1 MSLCLSTFV
10 SYFYFVPRGFDLGF
24 LFSLLLIL
32 LLLYIV
38 IICICVWGCC
48 FAYVYGVAVS
58 LIPNKPSF
66 RANKPSFRA
75 NKPSFRANKSY
86 DDYVYMCGVAGVR
99 GCGGAGVLLP
109 GLHVGWRRVGLVCLV
124 WAFLS
129 CLFRFE
135 FLFYLEFPVDLS
147 AAGVGQPPLRQP
159 PFAPRVLSL
168 APPLPP
174 HTLSCTYT
182 LTQ

>member
-1 MSLCLSTFV
+1 M
-10 SYFYFVPRGFDLGF
+10 PRGFYLGF

-75 NKPSFRANKSY
+75 NKSY

-99 GCGGAGVLLP
+99 GCGGAVSRVACGLEARGSRVSRLGLFVL
-109 GLHVGWRRVGLVCLV
+109 
-124 WAFLS
+124 FIS
-129 CLFRFE
+129 F
-135 FLFYLEFPVDLS
+135 
-147 AAGVGQPPLRQP
+147 
-159 PFAPRVLSL
+159 
-168 APPLPP
+168 
-174 HTLSCTYT
+174 
-182 LTQ
+182 

>member
-1 MSLCLSTFV
+1 MCLCAC
-10 SYFYFVPRGFDLGF
+10 PRLFHIFFFAAGF
-24 LFSLLLIL
+24 LFGVLVFFTTNTTIIVYCHYMYICMRLLFRL
-32 LLLYIV
+32 
-38 IICICVWGCC
+38 CVWGCC

-58 LIPNKPSF
+58 LIP
-66 RANKPSFRA
+66 

-124 WAFLS
+124 CAFLS
-129 CLFRFE
+129 CSFRFE